1 MARTEG
7 QGGKEKDREG
17 QETGGNNSGEKE
29 RRGGEK
35 RRRAAEEGR
44 FILLGK
50 TPRKHIFDQILNFG
64 GSCNHLFHHSGNDT
78 VDTGVLYHAKFYLNQ
93 YSLSLLRGK
102 PQI

>member
-7 QGGKEKDREG
+7 QGGKEKNREG
-17 QETGGNNSGEKE
+17 QETGGNNRGEKE

-35 RRRAAEEGR
+35 QRRAAEEGM

-64 GSCNHLFHHSGNDT
+64 GSCNHLFHRSGNDT
-78 VDTGVLYHAKFYLNQ
+78 VDNGVLYHAKFYLNQ

-102 PQI
+102 LQI